1 MLKKL
6 WTLLTDECLMAG
18 SSVFRWL
25 DTDVPLLHTGA
36 ATTVVAAIRVHGL
49 VHVVDPGL
57 VPAPEGGHALTA
69 AADLALAAVLTLRA
83 LVDAPAA
90 VPAHDHA
97 LGIEML
103 S

>member
-1 MLKKL
+1 MVI
-6 WTLLTDECLMAG
+6 LL
-18 SSVFRWL
+18 
-25 DTDVPLLHTGA
+25 
-36 ATTVVAAIRVHGL
+36 AIRVHGL

-103 S
+103 SKYKTS

>member
-25 DTDVPLLHTGA
+25 DMDVPLLHTGA
-36 ATTVVAAIRVHGL
+36 ATTVVA
-49 VHVVDPGL
+49 GL